1 MKEINEEEI
10 VVENK
15 FSPSELHLIL
25 NRLGQASFNAEHK
38 DAVGRCLARKKAKGI
53 PIDDKA
59 IAICIAENKPK
70 KSKMSKIGVSPT
82 NRVSVSLNNNKRSK

>member
-1 MKEINEEEI
+1 MTEIKEEET

-38 DAVGRCLARKKAKGI
+38 DAVGRCLAAKKLAGI
-53 PIDDKA
+53 PINDQA
-59 IAICIAENKPK
+59 IAICISENRPK
-70 KSKMSKIGVSPT
+70 VKKAKMRISPVKRKSI
-82 NRVSVSLNNNKRSK
+82 RIHD